1 MWVLL
6 SFLFACNDYAIKAV
20 EVREPDILVYPEHI
34 NFGHLISG
42 IEEETETFI
51 ITNAGDDDLK
61 INAPVLVSG
70 NTRYDLQTDQT
81 EYVIPGGELL
91 EFELKYKPE
100 TFEANGAY
108 IDIES
113 NDEDEPLS
121 RITVEGYG
129 DAPVMSVSPLTFDYG
144 TISIGC
150 DNEERI
156 TIRND
161 GNMDLTITSMS
172 QMVTHPVDI
181 LFELGSLPEPPWVLV
196 PGQEMDFLVSYIPTD
211 IGFDDSQITIQG
223 NDPILPEVIS
233 AQWGHGDVEQWFTQ
247 TWQQEEIP
255 VLDILWVIDNSGS
268 MRVFQQHLSNNI
280 GAFMTAFVQTGA
292 DYHMAVITTDN
303 YFFHTIIDASTPDAQ
318 TVLANLVVQ
327 GTMGSAFE
335 TGIEEAYL
343 SLSTG
348 PAAPGGDFF
357 RENSTLVV
365 IFVSDEPDWSSPD
378 WSSYINFYDNL
389 KPPGDFVPYGVI
401 GDPPSG
407 CTYTM
412 PNGSLR
418 NAQYG
423 SGYWDLIDHYGGTW
437 YSICAQDWGVQLQDL
452 AGQVTG
458 RKTFA
463 LDEPDPIEM
472 TIEVKVNGQVA
483 LEWVY
488 DASINS
494 VIFNDGHVPE
504 EGQTIEINYA
514 VWGCGG

>member
-6 SFLFACNDYAIKAV
+6 SFLFACNDYAIKTV
-20 EVREPDILVYPEHI
+20 EIREPDILVHPEHI

-42 IEEETETFI
+42 IEEETETFTV
-51 ITNAGDDDLK
+51 TNTGDDDLR
-61 INAPVLVSG
+61 IVAPVLVSG
-70 NTRYDLQTDQT
+70 NARYSLQTDQT
-81 EYVIPGGELL
+81 EYVIPSGELL
-91 EFELKYKPE
+91 EFEISYKPE

-113 NDEDEPLS
+113 NDEDEALS

-129 DAPVMSVSPLTFDYG
+129 DAPVMVVDPLMFDYG

-161 GNMDLTITSMS
+161 GNMDLIITSTS

-181 LFELGSLPEPPWVLV
+181 LFELGSMPEPPWVLV
-196 PGQEMDFLVSYIPTD
+196 PGQEIDFLVSYIPTD

-223 NDPILPEVIS
+223 NDPVLPEIIS
-233 AQWGHGDVEQWFTQ
+233 AQWGHGDVERWFTQ

-255 VLDILWVIDNSGS
+255 ILDILWIIDNSGS
-268 MRVFQQHLSNNI
+268 MRVFQQSLSNNI
-280 GAFMTAFVQTGA
+280 GSFMTAFVQTGA
-292 DYHMAVITTDN
+292 DYRMAVITTDN
-303 YFFHTIIDASTPDAQ
+303 YNFNTIIEPTTPNAE
-318 TVLANLVVQ
+318 VALANLVVQ
-327 GTMGSAFE
+327 GTFGSGLE
-335 TGIEEAYL
+335 TGLEEAYM
-343 SLSTG
+343 SLSSG
-348 PAAPGGDFF
+348 PAAPGGSFF
-357 RENSTLVV
+357 REDSTLVL
-365 IFVSDEPDWSSPD
+365 IFVSDEPDYSAGSWNQ
-378 WSSYINFYDNL
+378 YISFYDNL
-389 KPPGDFVPYGVI
+389 KTPGNFVPYGVI

-412 PNGSLR
+412 SNGTHR

-423 SGYWDLIDHYGGTW
+423 SGYWDLIDYYGGTW
-437 YSICAQDWGVQLQDL
+437 YSVCATDWGVQLQDL

-458 RKTFA
+458 RKTFT

-472 TIEVKVNGQVA
+472 TIEVKVNGQVT

-488 DASINS
+488 DANTNS
-494 VIFNDGHVPE
+494 VVFNDDHVPE

-514 VWGCGG
+514 VWGCGE